1 MGFIYFGSADAE
13 EMAVRNAEFVAD
25 IKSYVSLFM
34 NRLTS
39 PKNASLY
46 NRLLKCNASVNFTAD
61 GLTIVIPIKDIDE
74 CRRLPLADR
83 IVLAAGYRVIGLH
96 GVKNVPV
103 DTYLYPCSK
112 GVALEDAAQIVTD
125 LSALTSFDDDTTSAA
140 RDHKIDFRV
149 TIDSLQTGKNFFILP
164 PADTNEKGHYGC
176 LITDGKSGFAIP
188 DLFVGA
194 GVRILPLTEVN
205 MKAVKEDA
213 LNVGAPVEIVIKG
226 AVCKAFE
233 DLYTIACDIKQGACE
248 AHAHRYVDQDVAV
261 ALASTKHNLALR
273 TPSFYANSEIMELM
287 TRDHLA
293 IAENVWHSVSL
304 PNLDQAAHLAI
315 DAYLKR
321 VSDAFNHVFNKQ
333 EKRNG
338 KN

>member
-1 MGFIYFGSADAE
+1 MGFIYFESAEAE

-25 IKSYVSLFM
+25 IKSYVSLFLD
-34 NRLTS
+34 RLTS

-46 NRLLKCNASVNFTAD
+46 NRLSKCNASVNLTAD
-61 GLTIVIPIKDIDE
+61 GLTVVIPVKDIDE

-103 DTYLYPCSK
+103 DTCLYPCSE
-112 GVALEDAAQIVTD
+112 GIALEDAAQIVTD
-125 LSALTSFDDDTTSAA
+125 LSALTSFNDDEPSAA
-140 RDHKIDFRV
+140 HDRRTDFRV

-164 PADTNEKGHYGC
+164 PADTDEKGHYGC

-188 DLFVGA
+188 DLFASA

-205 MKAVKEDA
+205 IKAVKEDA
-213 LNVGAPVEIVIKG
+213 LNVGAPVEVVIKG
-226 AVCKAFE
+226 AVCKAFA
-233 DLYTIACDIKQGACE
+233 DLYTIACDIEQGACE
-248 AHAHRYVDQDVAV
+248 VRTHRYVDQDVAV
-261 ALASTKHNLALR
+261 ALASAKHNLALR
-273 TPSFYANSEIMELM
+273 APSFYGNSEIMELM

-293 IAENVWHSVSL
+293 IAESVWRGVSL
-304 PNLDQAAHLAI
+304 PNIDQAAHLAV

-321 VSDAFNHVFNKQ
+321 VADAYSHVFNKQ

>member
-1 MGFIYFGSADAE
+1 MSFIDFDSAEAE
-13 EMAVRNAEFVAD
+13 EMAARNAEFVAD

-34 NRLTS
+34 DRLTS
-39 PKNASLY
+39 PKNARLY
-46 NRLLKCNASVNFTAD
+46 NELSKCNASVNLTAD
-61 GLTIVIPIKDIDE
+61 GLTIVIPVKDIDE

-83 IVLAAGYRVIGLH
+83 IVLTGGYRVIGLH
-96 GVKNVPV
+96 GVKHVPV
-103 DTYLYPCSK
+103 DTCLYPCCE
-112 GVALEDAAQIVTD
+112 GITLESAAQIVTD
-125 LSALTSFDDDTTSAA
+125 LSALTVFNDDTTSVK
-140 RDHKIDFRV
+140 RDRGIDFRV

-176 LITDGKSGFAIP
+176 LITDGKSGFAVP
-188 DLFVGA
+188 DLSANA

-233 DLYTIACDIKQGACE
+233 DLYTIACDIEQGECE
-248 AHAHRYVDQDVAV
+248 ARAHRYVDQDVAV
-261 ALASTKHNLALR
+261 ALVSTQHNLALR
-273 TPSFYANSEIMELM
+273 TPSFYTNSEVMELM

-293 IAENVWHSVSL
+293 IAESVWHSVSL
-304 PNLDQAAHLAI
+304 PNLDQAAHLALETYLTRVI
-315 DAYLKR
+315 EAY
-321 VSDAFNHVFNKQ
+321 NHVFNKQ
-333 EKRNG
+333 EKRNA

>member
-1 MGFIYFGSADAE
+1 MSFIYFESADAE

-34 NRLTS
+34 DRLTS
-39 PKNASLY
+39 PKNARLY
-46 NRLLKCNASVNFTAD
+46 NKLLEYNASVNFTAD
-61 GLTIVIPIKDIDE
+61 GLTIVIPVKDIDE

-83 IVLAAGYRVIGLH
+83 IILTGGYRVIGLH

-103 DTYLYPCSK
+103 DTCLYPCSE
-112 GVALEDAAQIVTD
+112 GVTLERAAQIVTD
-125 LSALTSFDDDTTSAA
+125 LSALTIFSDDKTPNECG
-140 RDHKIDFRV
+140 HGIDFHV
-149 TIDSLQTGKNFFILP
+149 TIDSLQTGKNFYILP

-188 DLFVGA
+188 DLSAGA
-194 GVRILPLTEVN
+194 GIRILPLTEVN

-213 LNVGAPVEIVIKG
+213 LHVSAPVEIVVKG

-233 DLYTIACDIKQGACE
+233 DLSTIIHDIKQGACE
-248 AHAHRYVDQDVAV
+248 ARTHRYVDQDVAV
-261 ALASTKHNLALR
+261 ALVSTKHNLALR
-273 TPSFYANSEIMELM
+273 TPSFYTNSEVMELM
-287 TRDHLA
+287 TRDHFT

-304 PNLDQAAHLAI
+304 PNLDQAAHVAVES
-315 DAYLKR
+315 YLKR
-321 VSDAFNHVFNKQ
+321 VTDAYNHVFDKQ